1 MAALRLPQ
9 QNGEVHAIIS
19 SIVKIV
25 ATISELSKATC
36 QTSAGY
42 PYRNECD
49 PVLNQLGQCSQR
61 LTMIQSKF
69 FVRGA
74 TATAN
79 AKRDLAK
86 EAYEIAKFTKE
97 LITLFES

>member
-1 MAALRLPQ
+1 M
-9 QNGEVHAIIS
+9 HAIIS

-25 ATISELSKATC
+25 GTISELSKATC
-36 QTSAGY
+36 QSSAGY
-42 PYRNECD
+42 AYRQDCE
-49 PVLNQLGQCSQR
+49 PLLNHLGKCSER
-61 LTMIQSKF
+61 LTMIQGKY

-97 LITLFES
+97 LITLFESSGN

>member
-1 MAALRLPQ
+1 LL
-9 QNGEVHAIIS
+9 
-19 SIVKIV
+19 KIV

-36 QTSAGY
+36 QTTQGY
-42 PYRNECD
+42 RYRKECD

-61 LTMIQSKF
+61 ISMTQAKYF
-69 FVRGA
+69 ARGA
-74 TATAN
+74 MATAN

-86 EAYEIAKFTKE
+86 EAYEVAKFPKE